1 MERELKNLN
10 KAIKFLAL
18 VVFLQGRITELLL
31 EKCHMEE
38 DDRLVL
44 QSLCEMPETF
54 LKLSPI
60 HKVLEE
66 MEIQTLSSEL
76 VHIARSKLASML
88 QQDPW
93 DQLEQ
98 DLILAKLE
106 EALKKLF
113 S

>member
-1 MERELKNLN
+1 MDRELKNLN
-10 KAIKFLAL
+10 NAIKFLAL

-31 EKCHMEE
+31 EKCQMEE

-44 QSLCEMPETF
+44 QALCEMPEAF

-66 MEIQTLSSEL
+66 MEIQTLSSQF
-76 VHIARSKLASML
+76 VHIVRSRLASML
-88 QQDPW
+88 QQNPQE
-93 DQLEQ
+93 QLEK